1 MLCFADARCR
11 RANQPKRGWR
21 ATLELSLEDHK
32 TLPLQGSTKMSSRVS
47 AIIFTGLVSST
58 SIRLM
63 RESTCSSPKN
73 FHTCIFF
80 NILVIGTSAQV
91 RHGSSAG
98 DGICLGNEYFEIGVS
113 QRTSDTGKF
122 HVNTPCS
129 GFYGRRSGLSGWVVH
144 LSSNYDPSQILCY
157 PLVIIF
163 RYSSWII

>member
-1 MLCFADARCR
+1 MQTLGVDAPT
-11 RANQPKRGWR
+11 NQKEGD
-21 ATLELSLEDHK
+21 ALHSLELESRGSDQTFAK

-129 GFYGRRSGLSGWVVH
+129 GFYGRRSGLSG
-144 LSSNYDPSQILCY
+144 
-157 PLVIIF
+157 
-163 RYSSWII
+163 

>member
-1 MLCFADARCR
+1 MSTR
-11 RANQPKRGWR
+11 QPTKTEVTRYS
-21 ATLELSLEDHK
+21 TLELESRGSDQTFANHK

-58 SIRLM
+58 SLSIRHA
-63 RESTCSSPKN
+63 CSSPKV
-73 FHTCIFF
+73 FHTSICF
-80 NILVIGTSAQV
+80 LYSVIGTSAQV

-129 GFYGRRSGLSGWVVH
+129 GFYGRRSGLSG
-144 LSSNYDPSQILCY
+144 
-157 PLVIIF
+157 
-163 RYSSWII
+163 